1 MHSEVYRSGSSG
13 LAQTGPQAGGGV
25 CTRRLVGAGQVH
37 GVKFLPGGFRAF
49 AAGSVQDL
57 TDQVLSAD
65 RTFGPEAAELW
76 PRVLV

>member
-1 MHSEVYRSGSSG
+1 M
-13 LAQTGPQAGGGV
+13 
-25 CTRRLVGAGQVH
+25 H